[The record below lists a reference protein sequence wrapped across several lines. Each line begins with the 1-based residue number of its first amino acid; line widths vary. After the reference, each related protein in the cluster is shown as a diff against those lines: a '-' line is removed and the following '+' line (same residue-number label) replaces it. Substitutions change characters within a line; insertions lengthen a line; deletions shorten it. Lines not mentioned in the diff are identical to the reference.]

1 MKSLSLTAFAVLL
14 TGSMV
19 FSNTVSANPTS
30 MQNLSA
36 KPSAAGSVAGSFS
49 MGSITFPVIAASAV
63 AVGVAAAVASNSGGR
78 ALPQPI
84 RLTPKCNGSDPL
96 VNNICVGSRTE
107 SRVVVT
113 GTGTSTSTTTVPVN
127 VTFTYAP
134 TLG

>member
-96 VNNICVGSRTE
+96 VNNVCVGSRTD
-107 SRVVVT
+107 SQIVV
-113 GTGTSTSTTTVPVN
+113 TGTSTSTTTVPVN